1 MVPCQPNLYFFL
13 RPPPLIQQTTLRNLQ
28 EENLDVVILRSK
40 AMREDTE
47 CSLLMDVASPR
58 SAPGPV
64 PPLLI
69 PLASSSLHLLRLG
82 N

>member
-1 MVPCQPNLYFFL
+1 M
-13 RPPPLIQQTTLRNLQ
+13 RNLQ

-40 AMREDTE
+40 AMREDIE
-47 CSLLMDVASPR
+47 YSLLMDVASPR
-58 SAPGPV
+58 SAPGPG
-64 PPLLI
+64 PAFLI

>member
-13 RPPPLIQQTTLRNLQ
+13 RPFIQQTTMRKLQ

-40 AMREDTE
+40 AMREDIE
-47 CSLLMDVASPR
+47 YSLLMDVASPR
-58 SAPGPV
+58 SAPAPG

-69 PLASSSLHLLRLG
+69 PLASSSLHLLHLG

>member
-1 MVPCQPNLYFFL
+1 
-13 RPPPLIQQTTLRNLQ
+13 
-28 EENLDVVILRSK
+28 
-40 AMREDTE
+40 MREDTE

-58 SAPGPV
+58 SAPGPGPGPG